1 MLLIME
7 KKKSQRKMT
16 KKKNE
21 AYLLGICARGSCERR
36 VTLVSAI
43 TTVNFNKALSI
54 KWDDLLP

>member
-1 MLLIME
+1 
-7 KKKSQRKMT
+7 MT